1 MTSELKPLLEAVHA
15 VMRDVGYV
23 QKDGQNVQ
31 QKYRFAS
38 EAAFIAALR
47 PAMVTHGL
55 VLLPLP
61 IADAPALERYERE
74 PGKYSFRAVV
84 RRRYLL
90 GHTSGGTIE
99 LGMEGEGIDTSDK
112 AVPKACTQAMK
123 WLLRQLFIIETGLEP
138 DRETPEATAGPS
150 AAYKAAL
157 GAVAGAADATGLNAV
172 RARISG
178 SDKLNDHE
186 KAALLEAAESRK
198 WELDNG

>member
-1 MTSELKPLLEAVHA
+1 MTSDLKPLLEAVHA

-61 IADAPALERYERE
+61 TEEPIVLETFPRAE
-74 PGKYSFRAVV
+74 GKVSFRAVV

-90 GHTSGGTIE
+90 GHTSGGTLT

-138 DRETPEATAGPS
+138 DRENPEAAAGPS
-150 AAYKAAL
+150 AAFKAAL
-157 GAVAGAADATGLNAV
+157 GAVTGAADIAGLNAV
-172 RARISG
+172 RSRISG

-186 KAALLEAAESRK
+186 KASLMEACESRK